1 MFQFAKP
8 QGGDLLTALAED
20 HAGRLGWYRQGR
32 GIAMDVAKGVA
43 SLHSHKIT
51 HRDLKSPNILLDK
64 VRVQLMAG
72 RGLGLI

>member
-1 MFQFAKP
+1 MSYAP
-8 QGGDLLTALAED
+8 SQGGDLRSALAED

-32 GIAMDVAKGVA
+32 GIALDVARGVA